1 MDSRCYCS
9 CSWWSNL
16 TNVPTDAQ
24 EQEQQDARSCNC
36 VVFRF
41 DDIQDYWIPDGQEEP
56 LKVFEDKK
64 LPVTLGIVTNSFGED
79 FEIVNATKTGVD
91 MGLFEPAI
99 HGWNHVSYANLSL
112 AEQTQTMGNA
122 TDLLTEVYGVPP
134 KIFIPPFN
142 DFNQDTIDAMKANAI
157 PILSADPE
165 SRTAPPGNGH
175 DVYIAKKGADNITI
189 ANSGIFHLPQTIDFN
204 QHIGGDVIKV
214 ELDEI
219 IFEVNKA
226 ITTKGYAVV
235 VLHPTDF
242 VDSTESGNLDE
253 DEINDLE
260 RLIDILQ
267 SEGRNI
273 VSFEDVRN
281 FPK

>member
-1 MDSRCYCS
+1 MK
-9 CSWWSNL
+9 SWIVVALALGVAGL
-16 TNVPTDAQ
+16 TWTSVDA
-24 EQEQQDARSCNC
+24 QEQQDARSCNC

-64 LPVTLGIVTNSFGED
+64 LPITLGIVTNSFGED
-79 FEIVNATKTGVD
+79 FEIVNATKAGVES
-91 MGLFEPAI
+91 GQFEPAI

-122 TDLLTEVYGVPP
+122 TNLLMQVYGVKPD
-134 KIFIPPFN
+134 IFIPPFN
-142 DFNQDTIDAMKANAI
+142 DFDADTIEAMKTNQI
-157 PILSADPE
+157 PILSAEPDAG
-165 SRTAPPGNGH
+165 SVPGDGDN
-175 DVYIAKKGADNITI
+175 VYIAKKGADNITI
-189 ANSGIFHLPQTIDFN
+189 ADSGIFHLPQTVDFN
-204 QHIGGDVIKV
+204 HHIGGDVIKV

-242 VDSTESGNLDE
+242 VDSTESGKLDN

-273 VSFEDVRN
+273 VSFKDVMD